1 MDDSAEI
8 TVGHNKTPYTILA
21 NALLRDNSITLEARG
36 LMASLLSNAPGW
48 KISVRAMTKYLFDPT
63 ILGVMKGGHG
73 KTQIYRIMDELMLA
87 GYLER
92 AVVYKDGRVEKIL
105 YTLHAEPLPLE
116 ERSKKVGEYKRKPV
130 SRKPESSISES
141 SKPKQLKNQQPKEL
155 TNERSN
161 NENRGQAPTHAPAS
175 IDDLLPQD
183 DLYRDGMTKSEYIA
197 AKEAEIDQLAPYE
210 KAIRAV
216 IAQSKLTAENYTL
229 LGDTAKAYRDAGLT
243 PDDIRTLWSTN
254 SGSFWKA
261 HTSGGSK
268 PNSGKPWLGNVSSEL
283 SRAVEFMANQAG
295 ASEAATLYRQ
305 WIQPLAGMNG
315 TARDYFKAAPSLVKR
330 ALSANG
336 MGNIDQIKRVSEAD
350 FAGWYAG
357 VK

>member
-8 TVGHNKTPYTILA
+8 TVGKSKIPYTILA
-21 NALLRDNSITLEARG
+21 NALLRDDSITLEARG
-36 LMASLLSNAPGW
+36 LMANLLSNAEGW
-48 KISVRAMTKYLFDPT
+48 KISVKAMTKYLFNPS
-63 ILGVMKGGHG
+63 ILGVMKSGHG

-92 AVVYKDGRVEKIL
+92 TVVYKDGRVEKTL
-105 YTLHAEPLPLE
+105 YTLHPEPLPLE
-116 ERSKKVGEYKRKPV
+116 LRSKKVGDANRKPV
-130 SRKPESSISES
+130 SRKPESSISEN
-141 SKPKQLKNQQPKEL
+141 SKPEQLKNYQPKEL
-155 TNERSN
+155 TTERSN
-161 NENRGQAPTHAPAS
+161 NEKKGQAPTHAPAS

-183 DLYRDGMTKSEYIA
+183 DLYRDGMTKAEYIE
-197 AKEAEIDQLAPYE
+197 AKEAEQDQLAPYE

-216 IAQSKLTAENYTL
+216 IAQARLTGDNFTL

-243 PDDIRTLWSTN
+243 PEDIRRLWSTN
-254 SGSFWKA
+254 SDSFWKA

-268 PNSGKPWLGNVSSEL
+268 PNSGKPWLGNVSGEL
-283 SRAVEFMANQAG
+283 SRAVEFLENQAG
-295 ASEAATLYRQ
+295 ATEATALYRQ
-305 WIQPLAGMNG
+305 WIAPLAEMNG
-315 TARDYFKAAPSLVKR
+315 SARDFFRGAPSQVKR

-336 MGNIDQIKRVSEAD
+336 MGSVEQIKRVSEQD

>member
-1 MDDSAEI
+1 MDESAEI
-8 TVGHNKTPYTILA
+8 TVGKSKLPYTILA

-36 LMASLLSNAPGW
+36 LMANLLSNAEGW
-48 KISVRAMTKYLFDPT
+48 KISVKAMTKYLFDPT

-87 GYLER
+87 GYLKR
-92 AVVYKDGRVEKIL
+92 DAIYKDGRVEKIT
-105 YTLHAEPLPLE
+105 YVLHAEPLPLDQ
-116 ERSKKVGEYKRKPV
+116 RSKKVSEYKRKPV

-141 SKPKQLKNQQPKEL
+141 SKHEQLKNQQPKEV
-155 TNERSN
+155 TKERSN
-161 NENRGQAPTHAPAS
+161 KREEAHAPAS

-183 DLYRDGMTKSEYIA
+183 DLYRDGMTKAEYIA
-197 AKEAEIDQLAPYE
+197 AKEAEIDSLAPYE

-216 IAQSKLTAENYTL
+216 IAQSRLTADNYTL

-243 PDDIRTLWSTN
+243 PDDIRTLWATN

-283 SRAVEFMANQAG
+283 SRAVEFLGSQLNPEQTDAVALLLRVKARSLQPHELNNPELNGAG
-295 ASEAATLYRQ
+295 KLALMVAKRNHGLPWLDNATPEAIR
-305 WIQPLAGMNG
+305 
-315 TARDYFKAAPSLVKR
+315 AAV
-330 ALSANG
+330 
-336 MGNIDQIKRVSEAD
+336 
-350 FAGWYAG
+350 AG
-357 VK
+357 VAQ